1 MGSGDD
7 RAKVLAGFVDPPP
20 HCVVLVTDLH
30 GVLVLMPTAD
40 SPDVIIGRQLVL
52 KVRSVDAVAVA
63 GPLLADEDHL
73 QRSVGHGVHFMVEGG
88 VVRYC
93 SNTGHAGLQDRGIA
107 SIDIRAAFVPAVV
120 VMIAD

>member
-20 HCVVLVTDLH
+20 HLVVLSTNLH

-40 SPDVIIGRQLVL
+40 SPDVIVGRQLVL
-52 KVRSVDAVAVA
+52 KVRGVDAVAVA
-63 GPLLADEDHL
+63 GPILADEEHL
-73 QRSVGHGVHFMVEGG
+73 QSSVGNGVHLIVEVE

-93 SNTGHAGLQDRGIA
+93 SNTGTAIIQTGNIT
-107 SIDIRAAFVPAVV
+107 
-120 VMIAD
+120 

>member
-7 RAKVLAGFVDPPP
+7 CAKVLAGFVDPPP

-52 KVRSVDAVAVA
+52 KAWGVDAGKVA
-63 GPLLADEDHL
+63 GPPLAEEDHL
-73 QRSVGHGVHFMVEGG
+73 QHCVGHGVDFTVEIGI
-88 VVRYC
+88 VRYC
-93 SNTGHAGLQDRGIA
+93 SNAGQTVLRYLVDPRMG
-107 SIDIRAAFVPAVV
+107 
-120 VMIAD
+120 